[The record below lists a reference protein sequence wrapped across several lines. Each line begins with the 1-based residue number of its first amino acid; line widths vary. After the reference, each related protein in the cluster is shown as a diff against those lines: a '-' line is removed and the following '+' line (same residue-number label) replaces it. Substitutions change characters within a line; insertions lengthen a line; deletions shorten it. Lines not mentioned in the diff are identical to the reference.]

1 MRSLSGQHSRCDD
14 VHGHAPFLT
23 WNTLLRNLARTARC
37 PTLTRLSGETGSFQ
51 SETRLTGPPASCACI
66 GSPMLNVISGLARP
80 HDRLH
85 GNRLRPTVP
94 ARIRPLNAHRYDL
107 PDHLPVRP
115 SDCGT
120 SLERSRLSV
129 FSLTAVREVGRVVH
143 GSELGQRNRG
153 RQWRSPPL
161 SLQDS
166 HRTERGAPPP
176 PQVYGAARVRSG
188 TPGQE
193 RRLRRPDKTPA
204 CEIVELQN
212 VARSLGR
219 STAQNSA
226 RRRSPLAVA
235 PHSTLIIR
243 RMMLDKPGVSR
254 DAGALDFPPK
264 TFRRIRISSRSIT
277 RKVFQLL
284 LANASRHM
292 RHGLSRAP
300 GA

>member
-1 MRSLSGQHSRCDD
+1 M
-14 VHGHAPFLT
+14 
-23 WNTLLRNLARTARC
+23 
-37 PTLTRLSGETGSFQ
+37 
-51 SETRLTGPPASCACI
+51 
-66 GSPMLNVISGLARP
+66 
-80 HDRLH
+80 
-85 GNRLRPTVP
+85 
-94 ARIRPLNAHRYDL
+94 
-107 PDHLPVRP
+107 
-115 SDCGT
+115 
-120 SLERSRLSV
+120 
-129 FSLTAVREVGRVVH
+129 REVGRVEH

-188 TPGQE
+188 IPGQE

-204 CEIVELQN
+204 CEIVELRN

-219 STAQNSA
+219 STAQNSV

-264 TFRRIRISSRSIT
+264 NF
-277 RKVFQLL
+277 V
-284 LANASRHM
+284 ASVYPAAPLHVKFFSYFWRNLTLPVTCDTVYL
-292 RHGLSRAP
+292 GLQA
-300 GA
+300 

>member
-1 MRSLSGQHSRCDD
+1 MPTIPS
-14 VHGHAPFLT
+14 AP
-23 WNTLLRNLARTARC
+23 A
-37 PTLTRLSGETGSFQ
+37 
-51 SETRLTGPPASCACI
+51 I
-66 GSPMLNVISGLARP
+66 P
-80 HDRLH
+80 HKRLH
-85 GNRLRPTVP
+85 ESRVRQTVP

-115 SDCGT
+115 SGCETG
-120 SLERSRLSV
+120 SSI
-129 FSLTAVREVGRVVH
+129 TAMREVGRVVH

-166 HRTERGAPPP
+166 HRVERGAPPP

-284 LANASRHM
+284 LAKPNASRHM

-300 GA
+300 GVRLQSSAMHRAPEWRIRRSGFRHCSEPSPRES